1 MADVMSVERLQSD
14 LEAAMSGGV
23 DLSVDNEA
31 LIAAVE
37 SIRKQH
43 ALQCRGYLE
52 AGKIAKESDDQSEAE
67 RLFKEAQSSLRR
79 VMLAEA
85 RIKELRAQSVDKA
98 A

>member
-1 MADVMSVERLQSD
+1 MADVMSVERLQAD
-14 LEAAMSGGV
+14 LEAAMRGDI
-23 DLSVDNEA
+23 DLSVDEEA

-52 AGKIAKESDDQSEAE
+52 AGKIAKEGSDDPSEAE

-79 VMLAEA
+79 VMLADA
-85 RIKELRAQSVDKA
+85 RIKELRKQQAKA
-98 A
+98 